1 MKIVIR
7 YLVIVTLFS
16 VTGDTYGQE
25 RDLLSILMA
34 EHYENSIR
42 HKWSASNDM

>member
-16 VTGDTYGQE
+16 VTGDTHGQE
-25 RDLLSILMA
+25 RDLPPMPMA
-34 EHYENSIR
+34 ERYEDSIR
-42 HKWSASNDM
+42 YRWSAFNGM